1 MLKKTVWL
9 WNHYATGMAVSQGG
23 RHFWFAKH
31 LRGRGYNP
39 VIFCASTFHSDRE
52 AIDLGRKK
60 YKVEIVNGIPFVYVK
75 TKPAIGNSIARV
87 GNMAL
92 FYKNLFPVAKD
103 FAKKHGKPDVI
114 IASSVHPL
122 TMVAGIQ
129 IAKKFG
135 VPCIC
140 EVRDLWPEAIFAFGK
155 TREASLLGRMLVRGE
170 NWIYK
175 NADAM
180 IFTKEGDVDYIKE
193 RKWDTTQGGN
203 IALSKCY
210 YINNGV
216 DLESFKKSIIDYSL
230 EDEDLDEDKF
240 NVIYTGTIRPVND
253 VGSILTA
260 AKLLTHETDIQFL
273 IYGSGSQEN
282 DLRKRVEEEDLT
294 NVKMKGRVDKY
305 HIPYILSKSS
315 VNLLNYSQ
323 TQYNWTRG
331 NSSNKLFEYM
341 ASGKPIISTVK
352 MGYCILDKYGC
363 GISLD
368 ENTPEDL
375 AKAILYVKNMPKAQ
389 YETMGTNGRV
399 GSEDFDFS
407 VLTEKLIDVIESV

>member
-1 MLKKTVWL
+1 MKANVWL
-9 WNHYATGMAVSQGG
+9 WNHYATAIKQGG

-31 LRGRGYNP
+31 LTKFGYNP
-39 VIFCASTFHSDRE
+39 VVFCANTFHSGGI
-52 AIDLGRKK
+52 AVKLGTEK
-60 YKVEIVNGIPFVYVK
+60 YKVNLVSEIPFVYVK
-75 TKPAIGNSIARV
+75 TKPAVGNSMARV
-87 GNMAL
+87 RNMAL

-103 FAKKHGKPDVI
+103 FAEKHGKPDVI

-129 IAKKFG
+129 VARKLG

-155 TREASLLGRMLVRGE
+155 TRETSILGKLLVKGE
-170 NWIYK
+170 QWIYR

-193 RKWDTTQGGN
+193 RKWDTTQGGD
-203 IALSKCY
+203 IDLGKCY

-216 DLESFKKSIIDYSL
+216 DLKSFDRSIVENSL
-230 EDEDLDEDKF
+230 VDHDLEANKF
-240 NVIYTGTIRPVND
+240 NVIYTGAIRPVND
-253 VGSILTA
+253 VGNILNA
-260 AKLLTHETDIQFL
+260 AKLLRGETDIQFL
-273 IYGSGSQEN
+273 IYGSGNQE
-282 DLRKRVEEEDLT
+282 DELRKRVVEEDLP
-294 NVKMKGRVDKY
+294 NVKLKGRVNKS

-323 TQYNWTRG
+323 DQYNWTRG

-352 MGYCILDKYGC
+352 MGYCLLERYDC
-363 GISLD
+363 GVSLAQS
-368 ENTPEDL
+368 TPEEL
-375 AKAILYVKNMPKAQ
+375 AKAILYVKNMPAERYQ
-389 YETMGTNGRV
+389 TMGQNAREA
-399 GSEDFDFS
+399 SKDFDFK
-407 VLTEKLIDVIESV
+407 VLTQKLVEVIESVR

>member
-1 MLKKTVWL
+1 
-9 WNHYATGMAVSQGG
+9 MAVNQGG
-23 RHFWFAKH
+23 RHYWFAENLKNQ
-31 LRGRGYNP
+31 GYEP
-39 VIFCASTFHSDRE
+39 VIFCANTFHSDRE
-52 AIDLGRKK
+52 PINLGRKK
-60 YKVEIVNGIPFVYVK
+60 YKVEIVDGIPFVYVK

-87 GNMAL
+87 RNMVL
-92 FYKNLFPVAKD
+92 FYKNLFPIAKD
-103 FAKKHGKPDVI
+103 YAKKHGKPDVI

-129 IAKKFG
+129 VVKKFG
-135 VPCIC
+135 VSCIC

-155 TREASLLGRMLVRGE
+155 TKEASPLGRMLVRGE
-170 NWIYK
+170 HWIYK

-193 RKWDTTQGGN
+193 RKWDTNQGGE
-203 IALSKCY
+203 IDLGKCHH
-210 YINNGV
+210 INNGV
-216 DLESFKKSIIDYSL
+216 DLESFDKFVVEYPL
-230 EDEDLDEDKF
+230 EDQDLEADKF
-240 NVIYTGTIRPVND
+240 NVIYTGAIRPVNN
-253 VGSILTA
+253 VGNILDT
-260 AKLLTHETDIQFL
+260 AKLLRNETDIQFL
-273 IYGSGSQEN
+273 IYGAGNQEGE
-282 DLRKRVEEEDLT
+282 LRKRVVEENLF
-294 NVKMKGRVDKY
+294 NVKFKGRVEKS

-368 ENTPEDL
+368 QNTPEDL
-375 AKAILYVKNMPKAQ
+375 AKAILYVKNMPKEQ
-389 YETMGTNGRV
+389 YETMGDNGRK
-399 GSEDFDFS
+399 GSEDFDFR
-407 VLTEKLIDVIESV
+407 VLTQKLIDVIDSVL

>member
-1 MLKKTVWL
+1 MGKNVWL
-9 WNHYATGMAVSQGG
+9 WNHYATSMAENKAG
-23 RHFWFAKH
+23 RHYWFAEH
-31 LRGRGYNP
+31 LRKRGYETT
-39 VIFCASTFHSDRE
+39 VFCANTFHRDRPPV
-52 AIDLGRKK
+52 DVGNKK
-60 YKVEIVNGIPFVYVK
+60 FKISYVDDIPFVYVK
-75 TKPAIGNSIARV
+75 TVPGVENNFARIR
-87 GNMAL
+87 NMLL
-92 FYKNLFPVAKD
+92 FYKNLFPAAKQY
-103 FAKKHGKPDVI
+103 AKLHGKPDLI

-129 IAKKFG
+129 IARKFN

-140 EVRDLWPEAIFAFGK
+140 EVRDLWPEAIFAFNK
-155 TREASLLGRMLVRGE
+155 ARETSLLGKVLIKGE
-170 NWIYK
+170 HWIYK
-175 NADAM
+175 NADAI

-193 RKWDTTQGGN
+193 KKWDITQGGE
-203 IALSKCY
+203 IDLGKCH

-216 DLESFKKSIIDYSL
+216 DLESFDKSVVEYPL
-230 EDEDLDEDKF
+230 EDQDLEADKF
-240 NVIYTGTIRPVND
+240 NVIYTGAIRPVNN
-253 VGSILTA
+253 VGNILDT
-260 AKLLTHETDIQFL
+260 AKLLRNEIDIQFL
-273 IYGSGSQEN
+273 IYGAGNQE
-282 DLRKRVEEEDLT
+282 DELRKRIVEEDLF
-294 NVKMKGRVDKY
+294 NVKFKGRVEKS

-375 AKAILYVKNMPKAQ
+375 AKAILYVKNMPEEQ
-389 YETMGTNGRV
+389 YETMGTNGRR
-399 GSEDFDFS
+399 GAEDFDFS